1 VDIPNL
7 VKDGVEMASDSGSGK
22 LGDYRYNLV
31 PANKR
36 VTIRLAESDP
46 YQEEL
51 ATLLDEENLQT
62 FIAARTIEEERTDAP
77 MPVRFFTGRR
87 MSGIVGYVP
96 RGLEPAVVEALTRL
110 EGRSNN
116 RIPATI
122 LRKGGKLRVVLLMGD
137 TR

>member
-1 VDIPNL
+1 
-7 VKDGVEMASDSGSGK
+7 MASDSGSGK

-36 VTIRLAESDP
+36 VTIRLADSDA

-51 ATLLDEENLQT
+51 TSLADEENLQT

-96 RGLEPAVVEALTRL
+96 RGLEPAVIEALARI
-110 EGRSNN
+110 EDRSNN

-122 LRKGGKLRVVLLMGD
+122 IKKGGKLRVVLLMGQ

>member
-1 VDIPNL
+1 MDIPNL
-7 VKDGVEMASDSGSGK
+7 VKDGVEMASDLGHGK

-36 VTIRLAESDP
+36 VTIRLADSDP
-46 YQEEL
+46 YQEEI
-51 ATLLDEENLQT
+51 ASLLGEENLQT

-96 RGLEPAVVEALTRL
+96 RGLEPAVIEALTRI
-110 EGRSNN
+110 EERSNN
-116 RIPATI
+116 RIPASI
-122 LRKGGKLRVVLLMGD
+122 VKKSGKYRVVLLMGD

>member
-1 VDIPNL
+1 
-7 VKDGVEMASDSGSGK
+7 MASDSGSGK

-36 VTIRLAESDP
+36 VTIRLADSDA

-51 ATLLDEENLQT
+51 ASLADEENLQT

-96 RGLEPAVVEALTRL
+96 RGLEPAVIEALTRL
-110 EGRSNN
+110 EERSNN

-122 LRKGGKLRVVLLMGD
+122 IKKGGKLRVVLLMGQ

>member
-1 VDIPNL
+1 
-7 VKDGVEMASDSGSGK
+7 MASDSGSGK
-22 LGDYRYNLV
+22 LGNYRYNLV

-36 VTIRLAESDP
+36 VTIRLADSDP

-51 ATLLDEENLQT
+51 ASLADEENLLT

-96 RGLEPAVVEALTRL
+96 RGLEPAVIEALARI
-110 EGRSNN
+110 EDRSNN

-122 LRKGGKLRVVLLMGD
+122 IKKSGKLRVVLLMGQ

>member
-1 VDIPNL
+1 MGVPNL
-7 VKDGVEMASDSGSGK
+7 VKDDGEMASDSGSGK
-22 LGDYRYNLV
+22 LGDYKYNLV

-36 VTIRLAESDP
+36 VTIRLADSDP

-51 ATLLDEENLQT
+51 ASLEGEENLLT
-62 FIAARTIEEERTDAP
+62 FIAPRTIEEERTDAP

-87 MSGIVGYVP
+87 MSGVVGFVP
-96 RGLEPAVVEALTRL
+96 RGLEPAVIEALARI
-110 EGRSNN
+110 EDRSVN

-122 LRKGGKLRVVLLMGD
+122 VKKGGALRVVLLMGD

>member
-1 VDIPNL
+1 VDDSNL
-7 VKDGVEMASDSGSGK
+7 LKDGSEMASDAGQGK

-36 VTIRLAESDP
+36 VTIRLADSDP

-51 ATLLDEENLQT
+51 AALVDEENLQT
-62 FIAARTIEEERTDAP
+62 YIAARTIEEERTDAP

-96 RGLEPAVVEALTRL
+96 RGLEPAVVEALTRI
-110 EGRSNN
+110 EGRSDN

-122 LRKGGKLRVVLLMGD
+122 LKKGGKLRVVLLMGD

>member
-1 VDIPNL
+1 VDDPNL
-7 VKDGVEMASDSGSGK
+7 LKDGVEMASDSGSGK

-36 VTIRLAESDP
+36 VTIRLADSDP
-46 YQEEL
+46 YQDEL
-51 ATLLDEENLQT
+51 ASLVSEENLQT
-62 FIAARTIEEERTDAP
+62 FIASRTIEEERTDAA

-96 RGLEPAVVEALTRL
+96 RGLEPAVIEALTRL
-110 EGRSNN
+110 EDRSNN
-116 RIPATI
+116 RIPASI
-122 LRKGGKLRVVLLMGD
+122 IKKGGQLRVVLLMGD

>member
-1 VDIPNL
+1 
-7 VKDGVEMASDSGSGK
+7 MASDSGSGK

-36 VTIRLAESDP
+36 VTIRLADSDA

-51 ATLLDEENLQT
+51 ASLADEENLLT

-96 RGLEPAVVEALTRL
+96 RGLEPAVIEALTRL
-110 EGRSNN
+110 EERSNN

-122 LRKGGKLRVVLLMGD
+122 IKKGGKLRVVLLMGQ

>member
-1 VDIPNL
+1 
-7 VKDGVEMASDSGSGK
+7 MASDSGSGK

-36 VTIRLAESDP
+36 VTIRLADSDP
-46 YQEEL
+46 YQEEIASL
-51 ATLLDEENLQT
+51 VDEETLLT

-96 RGLEPAVVEALTRL
+96 RGLEPAVIEALSRI
-110 EGRSNN
+110 EDRSNN
-116 RIPATI
+116 RIPASI
-122 LRKGGKLRVVLLMGD
+122 VKKGGQLRVVLLMGD

>member
-1 VDIPNL
+1 VDDPNL
-7 VKDGVEMASDSGSGK
+7 VKDDGEMASDSGSGK
-22 LGDYRYNLV
+22 LSDYKYLLD

-36 VTIRLAESDP
+36 VTIRLADSDP

-51 ATLLDEENLQT
+51 ASLVDEESLQT
-62 FIAARTIEEERTDAP
+62 FIASRTIEEERTDAP

-122 LRKGGKLRVVLLMGD
+122 IKKGGKLRVVLLMGD

>member
-22 LGDYRYNLV
+22 LGDYRYDLI

-36 VTIRLAESDP
+36 VTIRLADSDP
-46 YQEEL
+46 YQDEL
-51 ATLLDEENLQT
+51 ASLVDEENLQT

-96 RGLEPAVVEALTRL
+96 RGLEPAVVEALTRIAD
-110 EGRSNN
+110 RSDN
-116 RIPATI
+116 RIPGTI
-122 LRKGGKLRVVLLMGD
+122 VKKGGRLRVVLLMGD

>member
-1 VDIPNL
+1 
-7 VKDGVEMASDSGSGK
+7 MASDLGHGK
-22 LGDYRYNLV
+22 LGDYKYNLV

-36 VTIRLAESDP
+36 VTIRLADSDP

-51 ATLLDEENLQT
+51 ASLAGEENLQT
-62 FIAARTIEEERTDAP
+62 FIASRTIEEERTDAP

-87 MSGIVGYVP
+87 MTGIVGYVP
-96 RGLEPAVVEALTRL
+96 RGLEPAVIEALARI
-110 EGRSNN
+110 EDRSNN

-122 LRKGGKLRVVLLMGD
+122 VKKGGTLRVVLLMGD

>member
-1 VDIPNL
+1 MDIPNL

-36 VTIRLAESDP
+36 VTIRLADSDP
-46 YQEEL
+46 YQEEIASL
-51 ATLLDEENLQT
+51 MDEENLQT

-87 MSGIVGYVP
+87 MSGIIGYVP
-96 RGLEPAVVEALTRL
+96 RGLEPAVVEALARI
-110 EGRSNN
+110 EDRSNN
-116 RIPATI
+116 RIPASI
-122 LRKGGKLRVVLLMGD
+122 IKKGGKLRVVLLMGD

>member
-1 VDIPNL
+1 
-7 VKDGVEMASDSGSGK
+7 MASDSGSGK
-22 LGDYRYNLV
+22 LGDYKYNLV
-31 PANKR
+31 PANRR
-36 VTIRLAESDP
+36 VTIRLADSDP

-51 ATLLDEENLQT
+51 AGLVDEENLQT
-62 FIAARTIEEERTDAP
+62 FIASRTIEEERTDAP

-96 RGLEPAVVEALTRL
+96 RGLEPAVIEALARI
-110 EGRSNN
+110 EDRSEN

-122 LRKGGKLRVVLLMGD
+122 IKKGGQLRVVLQMGD

>member
-1 VDIPNL
+1 
-7 VKDGVEMASDSGSGK
+7 MASDSGSGK
-22 LGDYRYNLV
+22 LADYKYDLR

-36 VTIRLAESDP
+36 VTMTLADSDP

-51 ATLLDEENLQT
+51 ASLVDEEELLT
-62 FIAARTIEEERTDAP
+62 FINARTVEEERVDAP

-87 MSGIVGYVP
+87 MSGIVGFVP
-96 RGLEPAVVEALTRL
+96 RGLEPAVIEALTRL

-122 LRKGGKLRVVLLMGD
+122 IKKGGRFRVVLQMGQ
-137 TR
+137 TL